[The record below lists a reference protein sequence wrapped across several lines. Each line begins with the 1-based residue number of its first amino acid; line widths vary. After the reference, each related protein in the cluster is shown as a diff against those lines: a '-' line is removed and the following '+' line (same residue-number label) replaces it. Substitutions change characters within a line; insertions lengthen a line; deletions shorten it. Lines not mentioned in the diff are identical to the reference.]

1 MDRKIYLNNLY
12 DYYSELFTD
21 KQKEYFESYYFEDL
35 SLSEIAENN
44 QVSRNAV
51 HGQIKIMEEKLEY
64 YEDVLKLY
72 EKAEK
77 IKSLIVNIDEEIKN
91 KIEELI

>member
-12 DYYSELFTD
+12 DYYCDLFTD
-21 KQKEYFESYYFEDL
+21 KQKEYFEEYYFNDL

-44 QVSRNAV
+44 NVSRNAV
-51 HGQIKIMEEKLEY
+51 HGQIKIIEEKLEY
-64 YEDVLKLY
+64 YEQTLNLY
-72 EKAEK
+72 TKACK
-77 IKSLIVNIDEEIKN
+77 IKEIIKDIDEEIKN